1 MADSAAYEI
10 FEVGVPRDKKGK
22 SATRQFLEAWVDF
35 TGGVL
40 GAYVPLDY
48 VSCNACNVCYET
60 VILNC
65 TATTDTSLIS

>member
-10 FEVGVPRDKKGK
+10 FEVGVQRDKTGK

-40 GAYVPLDY
+40 GQYK
-48 VSCNACNVCYET
+48 
-60 VILNC
+60 
-65 TATTDTSLIS
+65 TDVTPAIFRAKSQV